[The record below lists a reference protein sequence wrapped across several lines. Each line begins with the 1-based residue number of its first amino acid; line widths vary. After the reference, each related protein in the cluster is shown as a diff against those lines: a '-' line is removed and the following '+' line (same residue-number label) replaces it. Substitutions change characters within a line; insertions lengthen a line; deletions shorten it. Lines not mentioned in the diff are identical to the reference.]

1 MLCATKVLSHSIA
14 QLWNGLML
22 FRTDK
27 IVNALASDLDL
38 DVLDQTQ
45 TEVVD
50 VGVEVRHG
58 GLEVNTVDQITVTGD
73 LASDTLAETC
83 RPIESLLYAFH
94 GKIRVTAVND
104 LEESDL
110 QNPYYF

>member
-1 MLCATKVLSHSIA
+1 MMCATKVLFHSTA

-50 VGVEVRHG
+50 IGVEVRHG

-73 LASDTLAETC
+73 LASDTLAKSS
-83 RPIESLLYAFH
+83 R
-94 GKIRVTAVND
+94 AVDINTLSFD
-104 LEESDL
+104 IFESDL
-110 QNPYYF
+110 SLITRD